1 MDVVERPSE
10 RSRLTQLPEHGDA
23 GASVGAGRIRV
34 DAGEEGRGG
43 SQIRFGPDQVKEFQA
58 RDPCGR
64 ARGRGAREESFP
76 APADDFLTLDRSVSG
91 RGAGET
97 TQSMR
102 HLRYSRK

>member
-1 MDVVERPSE
+1 MVKRPSE
-10 RSRLTQLPEHGDA
+10 RSRVTQLPEHGDA

-34 DAGEEGRGG
+34 DAGVEGRGG

-64 ARGRGAREESFP
+64 AGGRGAREESFP
-76 APADDFLTLDRSVSG
+76 VPADDFLTLDRYYTG
-91 RGAGET
+91 RGAVET

-102 HLRYSRK
+102 PLRH